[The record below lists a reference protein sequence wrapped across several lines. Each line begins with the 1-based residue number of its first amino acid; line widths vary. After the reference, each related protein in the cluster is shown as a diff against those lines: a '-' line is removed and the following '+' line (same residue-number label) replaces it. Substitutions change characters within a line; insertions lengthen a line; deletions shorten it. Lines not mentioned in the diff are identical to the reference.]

1 MISMVLIGLTALI
14 ALVTLLR
21 DAVSMSS
28 VESRSRSGAH
38 PLILLLGS
46 LLSLM
51 ALYSLVRSIPA
62 DLASR
67 WPTAFH
73 VGFICFWLLLM
84 IRRHSVAREEDLDA
98 DRGSP

>member
-1 MISMVLIGLTALI
+1 MVLIALTALI

-28 VESRSRSGAH
+28 VDSRSRSGAH
-38 PLILLLGS
+38 PLVLLLGS

-51 ALYSLVRSIPA
+51 ALFSLVRSIPA

-84 IRRHSVAREEDLDA
+84 IRSRSVAGEENLEPDS
-98 DRGSP
+98 GSS